1 MAPCLSVRA
10 EVSTRD
16 IGLSFRVSRADSSR
30 IMYDHVASPPR
41 PKPGSALRA
50 LWATLAGILLLL
62 GGVAY
67 AANLYF
73 ESELERGATRDAR
86 KLTIDVIQPLLSPA
100 DASAPIRGA
109 RYDQILAS
117 LEENVLAGPINRVR
131 LWRADGTILFADDPS
146 LVGSREAGMRDDIH
160 AVTAGTSQS
169 QVQGDRFR
177 TLTSIRVGEPAILLA
192 VELGRSHAALVE
204 PASERWQPWV
214 IRAGVAAGVCVA
226 LYVATALF
234 FGVFAAMKRRP
245 KTAKAKSRDSDRSGR
260 KAPKDAAPGD
270 AELPPYMQA
279 GFQDEFQSRKLAEE
293 ALAAAERQRDALVE
307 RVRVLELELEA
318 ARNKAN
324 GQESRPALPTS

>member
-1 MAPCLSVRA
+1 
-10 EVSTRD
+10 
-16 IGLSFRVSRADSSR
+16 
-30 IMYDHVASPPR
+30 MYDHIASPPR

-62 GGVAY
+62 GGVAF

-86 KLTIDVIQPLLSPA
+86 KLAIEVIQPLLSPA

-131 LWRADGTILFADDPS
+131 LWRADGTILFADDPA
-146 LVGSREAGMRDDIH
+146 LVGDRDAGMRDDIH
-160 AVTAGTSQS
+160 AVTAGTSGS
-169 QVQGDRFR
+169 QVLGDRFR

-204 PASERWQPWV
+204 PASRRWDPWV
-214 IRAGVAAGVCVA
+214 MRAGVGAGVCVA
-226 LYVATALF
+226 LYIATAVF
-234 FGVFAAMKRRP
+234 FGVFGALKRRP
-245 KTAKAKSRDSDRSGR
+245 KTAKAKSRDADRSGR
-260 KAPKDAAPGD
+260 KARKDAAPGE

-279 GFQDEFQSRKLAEE
+279 GFQDEFQSRKRAED
-293 ALAAAERQRDALVE
+293 ALAAAERQRDALLE

-318 ARNKAN
+318 ARSKAN

>member
-1 MAPCLSVRA
+1 
-10 EVSTRD
+10 
-16 IGLSFRVSRADSSR
+16 
-30 IMYDHVASPPR
+30 MYDHVASPPR

-50 LWATLAGILLLL
+50 LWATLAGIFLLL
-62 GGVAY
+62 GGVSY

-86 KLTIDVIQPLLSPA
+86 KLAIDVIQPLLSPG

-117 LEENVLAGPINRVR
+117 LEDNVLAGPINRVR
-131 LWRADGTILFADDPS
+131 LWSADGTILFADDPS
-146 LVGSREAGMRDDIH
+146 LVGSREADMRDDIH

-177 TLTSIRVGEPAILLA
+177 TLTSIRIGVPPILLA

-204 PASERWQPWV
+204 PASERWNPWV
-214 IRAGVAAGVCVA
+214 LRAGVAAGVCVA
-226 LYVATALF
+226 LYVATAVF
-234 FGVFAAMKRRP
+234 FGVFGAMKRRP
-245 KTAKAKSRDSDRSGR
+245 KTAKAKSRDADRGGR
-260 KAPKDAAPGD
+260 KAPKNATPAD

-279 GFQDEFQSRKLAEE
+279 GFQDEFQSRKRAED
-293 ALAAAERQRDALVE
+293 ALGTAERQRDALAE

-324 GQESRPALPTS
+324 GEASRPGVPAS

>member
-1 MAPCLSVRA
+1 
-10 EVSTRD
+10 
-16 IGLSFRVSRADSSR
+16 
-30 IMYDHVASPPR
+30 MYDHIASPPK

-50 LWATLAGILLLL
+50 LWATLAGIFLLL

-73 ESELERGATRDAR
+73 ESELERAATRDAR
-86 KLTIDVIQPLLSPA
+86 KLAIEVIQPLLSPA

-109 RYDQILAS
+109 RYDQLLAS
-117 LEENVLAGPINRVR
+117 IDQSVLAGPVNTVR

-146 LVGSREAGMRDDIH
+146 LVGDRDADMRDDIH

-169 QVQGDRFR
+169 QVLGDRFR
-177 TLTSIRVGEPAILLA
+177 VLTSIKVGEPPILLA
-192 VELGRSHAALVE
+192 VELGRSHSAVVA
-204 PASERWQPWV
+204 PASERWHPWV
-214 IRAGVAAGVCVA
+214 VRAGVAAGVCVV

-234 FGVFAAMKRRP
+234 FSLFGTITRR
-245 KTAKAKSRDSDRSGR
+245 AKSAKPKLADAGRSGR
-260 KAPKDAAPGD
+260 RAQKDPAPPEPDIPA
-270 AELPPYMQA
+270 YMQP
-279 GFQDEFQSRKLAEE
+279 GFQDEFQSRKRAED
-293 ALAAAERQRDALVE
+293 ALAAAERERDGLRE

>member
-1 MAPCLSVRA
+1 
-10 EVSTRD
+10 
-16 IGLSFRVSRADSSR
+16 
-30 IMYDHVASPPR
+30 MYDHVVSPPR

-50 LWATLAGILLLL
+50 LWATLAGIFLLL

-86 KLTIDVIQPLLSPA
+86 KLAIDVIQPLLSPA

-117 LEENVLAGPINRVR
+117 LEDNVLAGPINRVR
-131 LWRADGTILFADDPS
+131 VWRGDGTILFADDPS
-146 LVGSREAGMRDDIH
+146 LVGTRDADMRDDIP
-160 AVTAGTSQS
+160 VTAGASES
-169 QVQGDRFR
+169 RVLGDRFR
-177 TLTSIRVGEPAILLA
+177 TLTPIRVGEAPPILLA

-204 PASERWQPWV
+204 PASERWNPWV
-214 IRAGVAAGVCVA
+214 LRAGVAAGVCVA
-226 LYVATALF
+226 LYVATAVF
-234 FGVFAAMKRRP
+234 FGVFGAFKRR
-245 KTAKAKSRDSDRSGR
+245 AKSTKPKSADAGRSGR
-260 KAPKDAAPGD
+260 KAQKDATPAD

-279 GFQDEFQSRKLAEE
+279 GFQDEFQSRKRAED
-293 ALAAAERQRDALVE
+293 ALAAAERQRDALAE

-324 GQESRPALPTS
+324 GQESRPALPAS

>member
-1 MAPCLSVRA
+1 
-10 EVSTRD
+10 
-16 IGLSFRVSRADSSR
+16 
-30 IMYDHVASPPR
+30 MYDHVVSPPR

-50 LWATLAGILLLL
+50 LWATLTGILLLL

-73 ESELERGATRDAR
+73 ASELERGATRDAR
-86 KLTIDVIQPLLSPA
+86 KLAIDVIQPLLSPA

-146 LVGSREAGMRDDIH
+146 LVGSRDADMRDDIH
-160 AVTAGTSQS
+160 AVTAGTSES

-192 VELGRSHAALVE
+192 VELGRSHEALVE
-204 PASERWQPWV
+204 PASERWNPWV
-214 IRAGVAAGVCVA
+214 VRAGVAAGVCVA
-226 LYVATALF
+226 LYVATAVF
-234 FGVFAAMKRRP
+234 FSVFGAMKRRP
-245 KTAKAKSRDSDRSGR
+245 KTAKVKSRDADRGGR
-260 KAPKDAAPGD
+260 KAQKDAEPAD
-270 AELPPYMQA
+270 SELPPYMQA
-279 GFQDEFQSRKLAEE
+279 GFQDEFQSRKRAEE

-307 RVRVLELELEA
+307 RVRVLELELET
-318 ARNKAN
+318 ARSKAN
-324 GQESRPALPTS
+324 GEASRPGVPAN

>member
-1 MAPCLSVRA
+1 
-10 EVSTRD
+10 
-16 IGLSFRVSRADSSR
+16 
-30 IMYDHVASPPR
+30 MYDHVASPPR

-50 LWATLAGILLLL
+50 LWATLTGILLLL

-73 ESELERGATRDAR
+73 ASELERGATRDAR
-86 KLTIDVIQPLLSPA
+86 KLAIDVIQPLLSPA

-146 LVGSREAGMRDDIH
+146 LVGSREADMRDDIH
-160 AVTAGTSQS
+160 AVTAGTSES

-192 VELGRSHAALVE
+192 VELGRSHEALVE
-204 PASERWQPWV
+204 PASERWNPWV
-214 IRAGVAAGVCVA
+214 VRAGVAAGVCVA
-226 LYVATALF
+226 LYVATAVF
-234 FGVFAAMKRRP
+234 FSVFGAMKRRP
-245 KTAKAKSRDSDRSGR
+245 KTEKLKSRDAERGGR
-260 KAPKDAAPGD
+260 KAQKDAEPAD

-279 GFQDEFQSRKLAEE
+279 GFQDEFQSRKRAEE

-307 RVRVLELELEA
+307 RVRVLELELET

-324 GQESRPALPTS
+324 GEASRPGVPAN